1 MKIGIKRDLLMV
13 GVVGVVVLGVVGCR
27 QPNRPAAEAEK
38 AAAPAPVATEALGS
52 AAQAT
57 DDPFAATASLVP
69 VTSKLDGFAVVK
81 SCNVDSV
88 VDANTDKEVSVL
100 PQSGQAKFIGWAAD
114 SDAGK
119 LPTRV
124 AVLLRGIDKFYVVGG
139 QSSLDREDVASS
151 IGNAA
156 LLKSGFAL
164 PASLAGVEPGS
175 YTLDVLMD
183 FDGAKASC
191 ATAETVLVQ

>member
-1 MKIGIKRDLLMV
+1 MRIGIKRDLLMV
-13 GVVGVVVLGVVGCR
+13 GVLGVVALGVVACR
-27 QPNRPAAEAEK
+27 QPNPPAAEAEQ
-38 AAAPAPVATEALGS
+38 APAPAPVATEAVEP
-52 AAQAT
+52 AAPAME
-57 DDPFAATASLVP
+57 DPFAATASLVP

-88 VDANTDKEVSVL
+88 VDANTDKEASAL

-124 AVLLRGIDKFYVVGG
+124 AVLLRGVDKFYVVGG
-139 QSSLDREDVASS
+139 QLSLEREDVASS
-151 IGNAA
+151 TGNAA

-191 ATAETVLVQ
+191 ATAETVQVQ